1 MNGTDGVMMPF
12 RNLDTLESW
21 LQEFRALGYPIAG
34 SVRVIPQ
41 DGDGGANTGLVTV
54 RLANASTPTSIQPSD
69 EDPTRWV
76 ATMEPRDASVIL
88 DAPRL
93 LELSGELAM
102 ISALCGFLQAKS
114 QAYTSADEA

>member
-1 MNGTDGVMMPF
+1 MMPF
-12 RNLDTLESW
+12 RNLETLETW
-21 LQEFRALGYPIAG
+21 LEEFRALGYPIKG

-88 DAPRL
+88 DAARL
-93 LELSGELAM
+93 LELSSELAM
-102 ISALCGFLQAKS
+102 MSALCGFLQAKS
-114 QAYTSADEA
+114 QAYTVADEA